1 MKKDFDM
8 TLQYVPRDF
17 RVMIEESARD
27 YGDREAYIVKTKREK
42 DGETAEYRHVTFNEF
57 KEEIRI
63 LGTAL
68 LDMFPAGAHIG
79 VMGESRYEW
88 CLSYLSVTSSG
99 DVVVPVDKELNK
111 EEICHVLSESGSCA
125 IIVSEK
131 VYGKALKSALPELP
145 LLKYCILMDEGD
157 EDPEEDEEAVDGG
170 NGEGVRILRLK
181 TLMERGREL
190 LKNGDTKYDEAVIDP
205 EAMSVLIFTSGTTGV
220 SKGVMLSQKNILT
233 DIVSVLR
240 CLDHSCEDSLLS
252 ILPIHHT
259 YECTTT
265 FLVSFRM
272 GARVAFCEGIRYIGK
287 NISEYRP
294 TMMMLVPLILE
305 NLYGKIVKQAKSTK
319 AKWFGFKFLL
329 GLSGVL
335 RRFGINAGRKFFKAA
350 HEALG
355 GRIKLVVA
363 GAAAMKPEV
372 CRDLE
377 RMGFKVRQGYGLTE
391 TSPILCV
398 NRDNGNEYE
407 SVGPAMP
414 GISIRIADPDD
425 EGKGE
430 IQAKGDNVM
439 LGYYNNPEATKNA
452 FTEDGWFRTGDQGRL
467 DSKGRLY
474 ITGRIKNIIVT
485 STGKNI
491 FPEELEGKLED
502 VPYIKECVVWGDN
515 TVEGEDTVVC
525 ATVFPDIDAV
535 KNAMAEAGSGNGDGV
550 SGESGTEA
558 GEDALYDAAWK
569 YIWNEIKLINK
580 DVPAYK
586 RICALELVR
595 SEMPKTS
602 TNKIQRF
609 KLTHGKRNGNR
620 FE

>member
-1 MKKDFDM
+1 MKKEFDM
-8 TLQYVPRDF
+8 TLPYVPRDF
-17 RVMIEESARD
+17 QALIAESVRD
-27 YGDREAYIVKTKREK
+27 YGDREAYIIKTKKEK
-42 DGETAEYRHVTFNEF
+42 DGQAAEYRHVTFKDF
-57 KEEIRI
+57 QKDART

-88 CLSYLSVTSSG
+88 CLSYLSITSAG

-125 IIVSEK
+125 VIVSEK
-131 VYGKALKSALPELP
+131 VYGKALKAALPELP
-145 LLKYCILMDEGD
+145 ELKLCILMDDGD
-157 EDPEEDEEAVDGG
+157 EDPEEDQAEEQDSGAKVI
-170 NGEGVRILRLK
+170 RLRS
-181 TLMERGREL
+181 LMERGSRL
-190 LKNGDTKYDEAVIDP
+190 LEGGDTRYDNVVIDP

-233 DIVSVLR
+233 DVVSVLA
-240 CLDHSCEDSLLS
+240 CLDHSCEDSMLS

-287 NISEYRP
+287 NIAEYKP
-294 TMMMLVPLILE
+294 TMLMLVPLILE
-305 NLYGKIVKQAKSTK
+305 NLYGKIVKQAKSSK
-319 AKWFGFKFLL
+319 AKWIGFKFLM
-329 GLSGVL
+329 GFSGFL
-335 RRFGINAGRKFFKAA
+335 KHFGINAGRKFFKAA

-355 GRIKLVVA
+355 GRIHLVVA
-363 GAAAMKPEV
+363 GAAAMKPEI
-372 CRDLE
+372 CRDLD
-377 RMGFKVRQGYGLTE
+377 RMGFKMRQGYGLTE

-398 NRDNGNEYE
+398 NRDSGNEYE

-414 GISIRIADPDD
+414 GISIRIADPDE

-439 LGYYNNPEATKNA
+439 LGYYNNPEATANA

-467 DSKGRLY
+467 DEKGRLY

-491 FPEELEGKLED
+491 FPEELEGKLETI
-502 VPYIKECVVWGDN
+502 PYVKECVVWGDN
-515 TVEGEDTVVC
+515 SAEGEDTVVC

-535 KNAMAEAGSGNGDGV
+535 KTALEE
-550 SGESGTEA
+550 SGEKHEGDE
-558 GEDALYDAAWK
+558 LFDAAWK
-569 YIWNEIKLINK
+569 YIWNEIKVINK
-580 DVPAYK
+580 DIPAYK
-586 RICALELVR
+586 RVCALEIVR

-609 KLTHGKRNGNR
+609 KLTHGKRNGTK

>member
-1 MKKDFDM
+1 MKKEFDM
-8 TLQYVPRDF
+8 TLPYVPRDF
-17 RVMIEESARD
+17 QALIAESVRD
-27 YGDREAYIVKTKREK
+27 YGDREAYIIKTKKEK
-42 DGETAEYRHVTFNEF
+42 DGQAAEYRHVTFKDF
-57 KEEIRI
+57 QKDART

-88 CLSYLSVTSSG
+88 CLSYLSITSAG

-125 IIVSEK
+125 VIVSEK

-145 LLKYCILMDEGD
+145 ELKLCILMDDGD
-157 EDPEEDEEAVDGG
+157 EDPEEDQAEEQDGG
-170 NGEGVRILRLK
+170 AKVIRLRS
-181 TLMERGREL
+181 LMERGSRL
-190 LKNGDTKYDEAVIDP
+190 LEGGDTRYDNVVIDP

-233 DIVSVLR
+233 DVVSVLA
-240 CLDHSCEDSLLS
+240 CLDHSCEDSMLS

-287 NISEYRP
+287 NIAEYKP
-294 TMMMLVPLILE
+294 TMLMLVPLILE
-305 NLYGKIVKQAKSTK
+305 NLYGKIVKQAKSSK
-319 AKWFGFKFLL
+319 AKWIGFKFLM
-329 GLSGVL
+329 GFSGFL
-335 RRFGINAGRKFFKAA
+335 KHFGINAGRKFFKAA

-355 GRIKLVVA
+355 GRIHLVVA
-363 GAAAMKPEV
+363 GAAAMKPEI
-372 CRDLE
+372 CRDLD
-377 RMGFKVRQGYGLTE
+377 RMGFKMRQGYGLTE

-398 NRDNGNEYE
+398 NRDSGNEYE

-414 GISIRIADPDD
+414 GISIRIADPDE

-430 IQAKGDNVM
+430 IQAKGNNVM
-439 LGYYNNPEATKNA
+439 LGYYNNPEATANA

-467 DSKGRLY
+467 DEKGRLY

-491 FPEELEGKLED
+491 FPEELEGKLETI
-502 VPYIKECVVWGDN
+502 PYVKECVVWGDN
-515 TVEGEDTVVC
+515 SAEGEDTVVC

-535 KNAMAEAGSGNGDGV
+535 KTALEE
-550 SGESGTEA
+550 SGEKPEGDE
-558 GEDALYDAAWK
+558 LFDAAWK
-569 YIWNEIKLINK
+569 YIWNEIKVINK
-580 DVPAYK
+580 DIPAYK
-586 RICALELVR
+586 RVCALEIVR

-609 KLTHGKRNGNR
+609 KLTHGKRNGTKL
-620 FE
+620 E